1 MDRIINYGFVFVVI
15 FLVILFVAFTFWA
28 SLKDIYNKVA
38 EKQICKTSV
47 LTHSRLKLKYA
58 DFSGK
63 INCPTT
69 KLKIDDKDENAVK
82 EQIASSMFDCWDK
95 YGRGKLEL
103 FSDDNV
109 YCTICT
115 RITLNKEIK
124 VKGITDYLGNA
135 HPKNE
140 KLNYLQLLT
149 TEKPGDS
156 EYSKYL
162 ASLGNRKI
170 EDVLDASVNNEYA
183 VVLTYIK
190 GKEKIANY
198 WEKAKYTAPAVG
210 TVALGFA
217 VVKLG
222 FGAGSVLSFFLTPFV
237 GVPVGTFISLTG
249 GAMIVGGAYWAGFAA
264 YLSRTPFEHVAFLS
278 FIPYDAESLQSLNC
292 NEIPVKQ

>member
-1 MDRIINYGFVFVVI
+1 MDNTINYGFVFVVI
-15 FLVILFVAFTFWA
+15 FILILFVAATSWA
-28 SLKDIYNKVA
+28 SLKEAYNKAA

-63 INCPTT
+63 INCP
-69 KLKIDDKDENAVK
+69 KIELKIDDKDENAVK
-82 EQIASSMFDCWDK
+82 GQIASSMFDCWDK

-115 RITLNKEIK
+115 RITLNKDIK
-124 VKGITDYLGNA
+124 VKGITDYLSNA
-135 HPKNE
+135 HPENE
-140 KLNYLQLLT
+140 KLNYLQLFT
-149 TEKPGDS
+149 TEKPGES

-183 VVLTYIK
+183 VVFTYIK
-190 GKEKIANY
+190 GKEKIKNY
-198 WEKAKYTAPAVG
+198 WEKTKYTAPAVG

-222 FGAGSVLSFFLTPFV
+222 IGAGGVISAFLTPFV

-249 GAMIVGGAYWAGFAA
+249 GAMIVGGTYWAGFAA
-264 YLSRTPFEHVAFLS
+264 YFSGVPFEHAAFLS